1 MTHDAILQESGPT
14 CPSGHSDRA
23 GEKGGGLPRI
33 RIAALLGLALAA
45 APVTPALAEES
56 AKVLVFDFELVDT
69 SQEGLHPDHP
79 GRLDRLTALL
89 RDGLNQDGR
98 YAVTGVHDS
107 AVAQAIPASLQSCNG
122 CELDLGRQAGADI
135 VVTGFIHKISTLVL
149 NIRITMRRVGTDGKG
164 GDIVAAGI
172 ADIRGDNER
181 SWRRGVEWLLRHRLL
196 TNEPP

>member
-1 MTHDAILQESGPT
+1 MTHEPILQESGPA

-23 GEKGGGLPRI
+23 GGKGGGLPRV
-33 RIAALLGLALAA
+33 RVAALLGLALAA
-45 APVTPALAEES
+45 FVIPAAAEEP

-79 GRLDRLTALL
+79 GRLDRLTTLL
-89 RDGLNQDGR
+89 RDGLNKDGR

-107 AVAQAIPASLQSCNG
+107 AVAQATPASLQSCNG
-122 CELDLGRQAGADI
+122 CELDLGRRAGADI

-149 NIRITMRRVGTDGKG
+149 NIRITMRRVGTDGTG

-196 TNEPP
+196 TNEQP